1 MPGFRRTVAA
11 LSSMMLAVACGPQP
25 RPTTDKSTGVD
36 SATAHATAFDESAWR
51 PLTEKDIPGD
61 SLGASIRRGLYLIRF
76 TNESLPQNV
85 PSNLRCVS
93 CHLNDGTK
101 VEAAPLT
108 GSHARFPKYMGRT
121 GAVIDL
127 AERVNY
133 CFTRSLAGNA
143 IPKNSREMQDI
154 LAYIA
159 FISKG
164 VPVGYKLKGA
174 DGLISTPDTLDADGG
189 RGEQIFKAKCQ
200 VCHGANG
207 EGAVPPAPA
216 LWGPRSYSIGASMAR
231 RERAASFI
239 SHNMPFNAPG
249 SLTLQEAFDLSAFI
263 NSHPRPDSP
272 GKEKDYPAGGSAADT
287 PYDTYGHKAFQPP
300 PRLFPHPNAKGT
312 AEVPAPAPIRKSK

>member
-11 LSSMMLAVACGPQP
+11 LSSLMLVVACGPQP
-25 RPTTDKSTGVD
+25 QPTTDKSTGVD

-61 SLGASIRRGLYLIRF
+61 SLGASIRRGLYLLRF
-76 TNESLPQNV
+76 TNESLPQYAT
-85 PSNLRCVS
+85 SNLRCVS
-93 CHLNDGTK
+93 CHLNDGLK
-101 VEAAPLT
+101 PEAAPLT

-143 IPKNSREMQDI
+143 IPKGSREMQDI

-174 DGLISTPDTLDADGG
+174 DGLVSTTDTLDADGG
-189 RGEQIFKAKCQ
+189 RGEPVFKAKCQ

-207 EGAVPPAPA
+207 AGAVPPAPA
-216 LWGPRSYSIGASMAR
+216 LWGPKSYSIGASMAR
-231 RERAASFI
+231 LERAASFI
-239 SHNMPFNAPG
+239 KHNMPFNDPG
-249 SLTLQEAFDLSAFI
+249 SLTLQEAFDLSAYI

-272 GKEKDYPAGGSAADT
+272 GKEKDYPVGGAAADT
-287 PYDTYGHKAFQPP
+287 PYDTFGHKAYRPP
-300 PRLFPHPNAKGT
+300 ATLVPRANLRGA
-312 AEVPAPAPIRKSK
+312 AEVPAPASLRKSK

>member
-1 MPGFRRTVAA
+1 MLGSRHAAIPLAGLLIAAACAPQSKPSASAPPGK
-11 LSSMMLAVACGPQP
+11 
-25 RPTTDKSTGVD
+25 DSTHG
-36 SATAHATAFDESAWR
+36 AAFDEASWH
-51 PLTEKDIPGD
+51 PLTEKDIPSD

-76 TNESLPQNV
+76 TNESLPKND

-101 VEAAPLT
+101 PEAAPLT
-108 GSHARFPKYMGRT
+108 GSHARFPKYMPRT

-133 CFTRSLAGNA
+133 CFTRSLAGYA

-154 LAYIA
+154 LAYIY

-174 DGLISTPDTLDADGG
+174 DGLISTPDTLEADTTRG
-189 RGEQIFKAKCQ
+189 RETFAKKCQ

-207 EGAVPPAPA
+207 EGAVAPAPA
-216 LWGPRSYSIGASMAR
+216 LWGPKSFSIGASMAR

-249 SLTLQEAFDLSAFI
+249 TLTLQEAFDLSAFI

-272 GKEKDYPAGGSAADT
+272 GKEKDYPAGGAAADT
-287 PYDTYGHKAFQPP
+287 PYDTYGHKAFSPP
-300 PRLFPHPNAKGT
+300 PKLISRPNPNGT
-312 AEVPAPAPIRKSK
+312 AEVPAPASVRKTK